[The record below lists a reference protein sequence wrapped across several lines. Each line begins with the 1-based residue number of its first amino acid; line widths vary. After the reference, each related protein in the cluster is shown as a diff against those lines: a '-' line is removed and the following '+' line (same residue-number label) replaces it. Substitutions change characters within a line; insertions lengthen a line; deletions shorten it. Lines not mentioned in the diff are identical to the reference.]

1 MIPHIQ
7 QIASKNQGF
16 AVKFQKANLFF
27 IGINQMFWT
36 KSSIGCTIALHQL
49 WIFPN
54 LFFNLCL
61 FPPCSFL
68 KGKLL
73 MHLKQQPATTTTN
86 PNFHHPD
93 LRKIPPPKKKRTA
106 IPKNP
111 QVVYL
116 HLCRG
121 AGIAINSP

>member
-1 MIPHIQ
+1 
-7 QIASKNQGF
+7 
-16 AVKFQKANLFF
+16 
-27 IGINQMFWT
+27 MFWT

-61 FPPCSFL
+61 FRPVLFL
-68 KGKLL
+68 KGNANAPQQ
-73 MHLKQQPATTTTN
+73 KQQPTTHN
-86 PNFHHPD
+86 HQPKFSSSRSP
-93 LRKIPPPKKKRTA
+93 KIPPQKNKQTA

-121 AGIAINSP
+121 AGIAINSPCSP